1 MKGATAPCLVCE
13 PRGMISMQGNSEA
26 GRGGERRADTRTVL
40 AILGALAAA
49 TVGACGDDGTGIGA
63 TTVMPTSTG
72 NLTTAAD
79 DDDDDDFPDDDDDD
93 NDDDDDDDA
102 DSTSTGGGGEGTD
115 SSGGSSSTGC
125 EVGTEGC
132 DCDEDDPPC
141 EDGLECIDDLCAAPL
156 CPDDDEGDPDN
167 DLPGDAIDL
176 GDFDD
181 GGNGDTIM
189 SQLAGTEDVDWF
201 SWTCNDTL
209 IPELDPSIQITN
221 EDPIRVCLFL
231 DCVVGGNPTQFSCG
245 GNATE
250 DMINFEFLDGC
261 CVSDGSSFN
270 IDYNCPDSDN
280 DSVVGYLRVDT
291 AQEEVCVDYQ
301 VDFSC

>member
-1 MKGATAPCLVCE
+1 MCV
-13 PRGMISMQGNSEA
+13 
-26 GRGGERRADTRTVL
+26 
-40 AILGALAAA
+40 
-49 TVGACGDDGTGIGA
+49 
-63 TTVMPTSTG
+63 
-72 NLTTAAD
+72 
-79 DDDDDDFPDDDDDD
+79 
-93 NDDDDDDDA
+93 
-102 DSTSTGGGGEGTD
+102 
-115 SSGGSSSTGC
+115 
-125 EVGTEGC
+125 
-132 DCDEDDPPC
+132 
-141 EDGLECIDDLCAAPL
+141 APL
-156 CPDDDEGDPDN
+156 CAEDDEDPTN
-167 DLPGDAIDL
+167 DIPQDAVDL

-181 GGNGDTIM
+181 GGNGDAII
-189 SQLAGTEDVDWF
+189 SQLSGTEDVDWF

-250 DMINFEFLDGC
+250 DSINFEFLDGC

-280 DSVVGYLRVDT
+280 DAVVGYLRVDT
-291 AQEEVCVDYQ
+291 AQEDVCVDYQ